1 MPELIPEYCSPR
13 VLTLIHEPGERFGEL
28 WDEGYAQETIDA
40 LGSTMLR
47 MMGEQIFVLGAVH
60 ADPNPA
66 NYACR
71 DDGTVI
77 VYDFGCI
84 KRVAPEIISA
94 YRNTITAALERR
106 YEDVETGLIELGVR
120 NLDGPSVEHTY
131 YEEWRNL
138 LAEPYELGAPFDFR
152 KTDLHLRAA
161 QKIPYLITH
170 KIESFKPPVEIAF
183 IDRAVAGL
191 FGNLRLMGAACNVH
205 EIAHPYLFGAFAP

>member
-1 MPELIPEYCSPR
+1 M
-13 VLTLIHEPGERFGEL
+13 
-28 WDEGYAQETIDA
+28 
-40 LGSTMLR
+40 
-47 MMGEQIFVLGAVH
+47 GAVH

-84 KRVAPEIISA
+84 KRVAPEIIDA

-120 NLDGPSVEHTY
+120 NLDGPSVEHSY

-161 QKIPYLITH
+161 QKIPTSSPT
-170 KIESFKPPVEIAF
+170 KSRVSSRPS
-183 IDRAVAGL
+183 R
-191 FGNLRLMGAACNVH
+191 LRSSTERWPDCLGTC
-205 EIAHPYLFGAFAP
+205 G